1 MFPRPSPA
9 GGGAW
14 MYSAGGGFSNG
25 VDSPEFFFKS
35 LLQLGRQLCCGDLL
49 LVVDRS
55 RDLGPELWKDCAKVW
70 HCRDW
75 YFDLLAF
82 HTFCFVGSNAA
93 QAEDFCLV
101 HGHLQEQEIILSK
114 HEFLEVFEFESALCQ
129 LTHRLR
135 RQFARPVGTRTLRS
149 SRRTARG
156 SQIVAG
162 GGAMPPAPPRAATG
176 PSRLGIR
183 AREWSPR
190 GPSTSPPSV
199 CPSWGRRRVL
209 PPQREPLRGERCQS
223 MLSDLRRA
231 RPMDLART
239 FCSRFRLWFAR
250 GPGSRLGCGRTQ
262 RFQGR

>member
-1 MFPRPSPA
+1 
-9 GGGAW
+9 
-14 MYSAGGGFSNG
+14 
-25 VDSPEFFFKS
+25 
-35 LLQLGRQLCCGDLL
+35 
-49 LVVDRS
+49 
-55 RDLGPELWKDCAKVW
+55 
-70 HCRDW
+70 
-75 YFDLLAF
+75 
-82 HTFCFVGSNAA
+82 
-93 QAEDFCLV
+93 
-101 HGHLQEQEIILSK
+101 
-114 HEFLEVFEFESALCQ
+114 
-129 LTHRLR
+129 
-135 RQFARPVGTRTLRS
+135 
-149 SRRTARG
+149 
-156 SQIVAG
+156 
-162 GGAMPPAPPRAATG
+162 MPPAPPRAATG

-231 RPMDLART
+231 KPMDLARK